1 MFDNYRYSSHLAMVT
16 VDEENWFSLSDLAS
30 RLNTSEN
37 TLIDKYMDSGD
48 FTAMVVNGD
57 KLWFA
62 NSTGLFKCLCRANS
76 KNARVVQE
84 WVYTELLPQ
93 FLFKVIEIAFVEVD
107 EI

>member
-16 VDEENWFSLSDLAS
+16 VDEESWFSLSDLAS

-37 TLIDKYMDSGD
+37 GLIDRYLDVGD

-57 KLWFA
+57 KLWFVNA
-62 NSTGLFKCLCRANS
+62 TGLFKCLTRS
-76 KNARVVQE
+76 KSAHAQAVQE
-84 WVYTELLPQ
+84 WIFTELLPQ
-93 FLFKVIEIAFVEVD
+93 FLYKVIEIAFVEVD